1 MTNDWCPENDLV
13 WQKEQA
19 EIRALAPIEEN
30 GKLRIENQRL
40 RKALNNCI
48 RAIQSEIVNNPQV
61 PLTDTIITA
70 ELEARDA
77 LREEF

>member
-1 MTNDWCPENDLV
+1 MAADWCPENVLV

-30 GKLRIENQRL
+30 RKLRIENQRL

-48 RAIQSEIVNNPQV
+48 RAIQSEIINS
-61 PLTDTIITA
+61 
-70 ELEARDA
+70 
-77 LREEF
+77 